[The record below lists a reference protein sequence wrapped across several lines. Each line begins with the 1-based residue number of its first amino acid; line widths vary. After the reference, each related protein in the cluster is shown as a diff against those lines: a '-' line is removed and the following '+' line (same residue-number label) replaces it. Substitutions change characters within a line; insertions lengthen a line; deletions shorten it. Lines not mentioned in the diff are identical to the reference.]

1 MDSRT
6 ILITGIVIA
15 GVYFLTTQ
23 GKLLPSISPTYLS
36 PTTPP
41 AFPSPT
47 ESVNFPNPPASQDP
61 ILPPLNEAGVCP
73 IVNREDYQE
82 WSGEVVSEQDFPTV
96 LAGARAHAGCFSP
109 PNKS

>member
-6 ILITGIVIA
+6 ILVAGILIA
-15 GVYFLTTQ
+15 GVYFVVTN
-23 GKLLPSISPTYLS
+23 GKALPSISPTYLS

-47 ESVNFPNPPASQDP
+47 ESVDFPNPPASQDP
-61 ILPPLNEAGVCP
+61 ILPPIDEAGVCP
-73 IVNREDYQE
+73 IVSREDYE
-82 WSGEVVSEQDFPTV
+82 LWSGQVVSEKDFPTV